1 MFSLDPHFFK
11 GNIIFFPLKIQIF
24 NSVKDCRLLHYRH
37 RIYYVSGN
45 HEYYYGDARKWF
57 SEFGRHGIEVLNNK
71 YVLYK
76 HSICD
81 ASSTCCV
88 SFFNRGG
95 GGGSCYRGYKLLQG
109 CLVVIRTL
117 APGRIPTHKLT
128 LLSGQEA
135 TLLHGSRCLIEM

>member
-1 MFSLDPHFFK
+1 M
-11 GNIIFFPLKIQIF
+11 
-24 NSVKDCRLLHYRH
+24 NSGVT
-37 RIYYVSGN
+37 VS
-45 HEYYYGDARKWF
+45 K
-57 SEFGRHGIEVLNNK
+57 S
-71 YVLYK
+71 
-76 HSICD
+76 SIT
-81 ASSTCCV
+81 STCSINIPFV
-88 SFFNRGG
+88 MPAVHAVYHFLTGEG